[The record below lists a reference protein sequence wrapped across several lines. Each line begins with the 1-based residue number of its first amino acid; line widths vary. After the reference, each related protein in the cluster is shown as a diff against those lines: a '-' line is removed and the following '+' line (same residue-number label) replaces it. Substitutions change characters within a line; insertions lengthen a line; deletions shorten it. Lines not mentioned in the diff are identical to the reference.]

1 MNWGKKILLIY
12 VAFVLLVLVMVYFS
26 MNQKVELVAPD
37 YYAQELAFQN
47 KIDARRNNANEGLS
61 WNIVQTTNSVAII
74 FPDSVLAQSMKGSV
88 LFFRASDADY
98 DVKETI
104 KLDAGGQQ
112 SIQLSK
118 FIKGAYIVKID
129 WTIEGKNYFEQR
141 NFFLY

>member
-1 MNWGKKILLIY
+1 
-12 VAFVLLVLVMVYFS
+12 
-26 MNQKVELVAPD
+26 
-37 YYAQELAFQN
+37 
-47 KIDARRNNANEGLS
+47 
-61 WNIVQTTNSVAII
+61 
-74 FPDSVLAQSMKGSV
+74 MKGSV